1 MLRYVWNRIFLKLFL
16 MCSGMAGLR
25 GEDSLPAAKGHHPL
39 FCSVLF
45 DFE

>member
-1 MLRYVWNRIFLKLFL
+1 MCGIYFFYFLFL

-25 GEDSLPAAKGHHPL
+25 GEDSLPAAEGHHPL
-39 FCSVLF
+39 FRSVLF